1 MLKLTYI
8 IFNTKL
14 FKMIQ
19 LCSQDEISE
28 GLAKGFLIGER
39 NIFAIKKNDIIFA
52 YENKCPH
59 LNIELEWLEDQFLD
73 SEKNFIICSTHGA
86 LFKIEDGLCISGPC
100 EGQTLTP
107 IEIKVDSGKVYIL
120 N

>member
-1 MLKLTYI
+1 
-8 IFNTKL
+8 
-14 FKMIQ
+14 MIQ
-19 LCSQDEISE
+19 LCSKDEISE
-28 GLAKGFLIGER
+28 GHAKGFLIGER
-39 NIFAIKKNDIIFA
+39 NIFAVKKNNIIYV

-73 SEKNFIICSTHGA
+73 SEKEYILCSTHGA
-86 LFKIEDGLCISGPC
+86 LFKIEDGLCVSGPC

-107 IEIKVDSGKVYIL
+107 MRIKIDNDWVFIL

>member
-1 MLKLTYI
+1 
-8 IFNTKL
+8 
-14 FKMIQ
+14 MIQ
-19 LCSQDEISE
+19 LCSKDEISE
-28 GLAKGFLIGER
+28 GYAKRFLIGER
-39 NIFAIKKNDIIFA
+39 NIFAVKKNNIIYV

-73 SEKNFIICSTHGA
+73 SEKEYILCSTHGA
-86 LFKIEDGLCISGPC
+86 LFKIEDGLCVSGPC

-107 IEIKVDSGKVYIL
+107 IRIKIDNDWVFIL